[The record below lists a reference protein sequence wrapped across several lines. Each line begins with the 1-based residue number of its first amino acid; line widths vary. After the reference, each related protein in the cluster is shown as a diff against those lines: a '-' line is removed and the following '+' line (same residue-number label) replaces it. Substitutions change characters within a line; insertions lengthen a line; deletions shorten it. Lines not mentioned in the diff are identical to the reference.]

1 MRSCEILKAIAQVD
15 DCAACRS
22 LRSLAMSASLG
33 LWWVQVAASFHESCR
48 LRRNCRVHSFLGL
61 EFDVE
66 LAQHTAVDVLPSGD
80 AETE

>member
-1 MRSCEILKAIAQVD
+1 MTRS
-15 DCAACRS
+15 CRS

-33 LWWVQVAASFHESCR
+33 LLRVQVAASFQAAQKLPRPSSAE
-48 LRRNCRVHSFLGL
+48 L

-80 AETE
+80 AEAQPGRDGM